1 MVDIGLILKSGRIGG
16 KDDMRVTDDRYR
28 GEQARFDLAKRMIK
42 HEART
47 GTIRYWTGLS
57 DDRIRK
63 LYASYF
69 KYAGRPVRR
78 RRGRSPSQ
86 VAPLVQSPLRAL
98 ESGALANLLIANRL
112 LFSPNEPQP
121 QLERNIQLGH
131 RFCESFETY
140 LSVTPQPSLNFEW
153 GWNLLLSIRRGDE
166 LGIESCDDCPT
177 CYVVDRLALP
187 KNRCPAC
194 SMFSEIR
201 SDEASDLSPES
212 P

>member
-1 MVDIGLILKSGRIGG
+1 
-16 KDDMRVTDDRYR
+16 MRVTDDRYKD
-28 GEQARFDLAKRMIK
+28 EQARFDLAKRMIL

-69 KYAGRPVRR
+69 KFEGRPVRR

-86 VAPLVQSPLRAL
+86 IAPLVQSPLRAL
-98 ESGALANLLIANRL
+98 ESGALANLLIANRVL
-112 LFSPNEPQP
+112 LSAREPQP
-121 QLERNIQLGH
+121 ILKYNIQLGH

-140 LSVTPQPSLNFEW
+140 IVVTPRPSLNFEW

-166 LGIESCDDCPT
+166 LGFETCDDCST
-177 CYVVDRLALP
+177 CYIVDRLALP

-194 SMFSEIR
+194 SMFTEIQ
-201 SDEASDLSPES
+201 SGAASHSSPES

>member
-1 MVDIGLILKSGRIGG
+1 
-16 KDDMRVTDDRYR
+16 
-28 GEQARFDLAKRMIK
+28 MIK

-86 VAPLVQSPLRAL
+86 IAPLVRSPLRAL
-98 ESGALANLLIANRL
+98 ESGVLANLLIANRL
-112 LFSPNEPQP
+112 LTPDAEQP
-121 QLERNIQLGH
+121 RLKCNIRMGH

-140 LSVTPQPSLNFEW
+140 VALITCVALIPRPSLNFEW

-166 LGIESCDDCPT
+166 LGIARCDDCSI
-177 CYVVDRLALP
+177 CYVIDRLALP
-187 KNRCPAC
+187 RNQCPAC
-194 SMFSEIR
+194 VALIEAQ
-201 SDEASDLSPES
+201 SDAATH
-212 P
+212 

>member
-1 MVDIGLILKSGRIGG
+1 
-16 KDDMRVTDDRYR
+16 MRATDDRYR
-28 GEQARFDLAKRMIK
+28 GEQARFELAMRMIT

-69 KYAGRPVRR
+69 KFAGRPVRR

-86 VAPLVQSPLRAL
+86 IAPLVKSPQRAL
-98 ESGALANLLIANRL
+98 ESGVLANLLIANRL
-112 LFSPNEPQP
+112 LLGDGDNQP
-121 QLERNIQLGH
+121 KLQRNIRLGH

-140 LSVTPQPSLNFEW
+140 LSLISRPALNFEW

-166 LGIESCDDCPT
+166 LGIVRCDDCSI
-177 CYVVDRLALP
+177 CYIIDRLALP
-187 KNRCPAC
+187 KNQCPAC
-194 SMFSEIR
+194 STLIEIQT
-201 SDEASDLSPES
+201 A
-212 P
+212 

>member
-1 MVDIGLILKSGRIGG
+1 
-16 KDDMRVTDDRYR
+16 MRVTDDRYR
-28 GEQARFDLAKRMIK
+28 GEQARFDLAKRMIV

-63 LYASYF
+63 LYSSYF
-69 KYAGRPVRR
+69 KYVGRPVRR

-86 VAPLVQSPLRAL
+86 IAPLVQTPLRAL
-98 ESGALANLLIANRL
+98 ESGALVNLLIANRL
-112 LFSPNEPQP
+112 LLSASEPQP
-121 QLERNIQLGH
+121 KLKYNIQLGH

-140 LSVTPQPSLNFEW
+140 IAVMPEPSLNFEW

-166 LGIESCDDCPT
+166 LGIETCDDCTT
-177 CYVVDRLALP
+177 CYIVDRLALP

-194 SMFSEIR
+194 SMFTEIR
-201 SDEASDLSPES
+201 SGEASHSGPEA